1 MEKDS
6 GSLKKTRD
14 LEEDPAAVLDLD
26 LGLVADLDPEVG
38 PGLAVGPDP
47 VAGPSPGPDLRTGL
61 SPGIGPSPEAGPN
74 HMTEVTQRKM
84 GTRTD
89 PNQGTDLSPG
99 IDLGTGL
106 GPDLTQNLNPVQDL
120 VPNLAM
126 IEKNNNKIHYY
137 SQQLEKRLK
146 LASI

>member
-89 PNQGTDLSPG
+89 PNHGTDLSPG

-126 IEKNNNKIHYY
+126 IEKTTTKYITTPSN
-137 SQQLEKRLK
+137 LKRD
-146 LASI
+146 

>member
-89 PNQGTDLSPG
+89 PNHGTDLSPG
-99 IDLGTGL
+99 TDLGTGL

-120 VPNLAM
+120 VLNLAM
-126 IEKNNNKIHYY
+126 IEKTTTKYNTTPSN
-137 SQQLEKRLK
+137 LKRD
-146 LASI
+146 

>member
-26 LGLVADLDPEVG
+26 LGLVADLDQEVG

-89 PNQGTDLSPG
+89 PNHGTDLSPG
-99 IDLGTGL
+99 TDLGTGL

-120 VPNLAM
+120 VLNLAM
-126 IEKNNNKIHYY
+126 IEKTTTKYNTTPSN
-137 SQQLEKRLK
+137 LKRD
-146 LASI
+146 